1 MSYKPDIP
9 QAPIWFKLLV
19 YPVLFLISLLPF
31 RVLYWISDL
40 LYFLLYYVI
49 KYRTAV
55 VRHNLERAFPNK
67 SKPEVTT
74 LEIEYYKH
82 LADVFVETI
91 KGLSISRSEILNRM
105 KYPTEKNIFETLNN
119 ENQNAFVVLSHS
131 GNWEWVA
138 LASQPYCPQQVYFTY
153 KPLSNQGF
161 NWLMHKMRTRF
172 SGLALS
178 MQETPRAIT
187 SLNGAKK
194 NFVLA
199 LIGDQSPSNLN
210 GCYWMNFLNQETAFL
225 NGPAKLA
232 HKFNIP
238 IIYLRQKKV
247 RRGYYEAY
255 FERYNTEGQSSDE
268 IMNYICDTMENE
280 IQSQPFTW
288 LWSHR
293 RWKHL
298 KP

>member
-1 MSYKPDIP
+1 MSYKPHIP
-9 QAPIWFKLLV
+9 QAPLWFKLFV
-19 YPVLFLISLLPF
+19 YPVLFSISLLPF

-40 LYFLLYYVI
+40 LYVLLYRVF
-49 KYRTAV
+49 KYRTMV
-55 VRHNLERAFPNK
+55 VRQNLERVFPDTSFSEK
-67 SKPEVTT
+67 TI
-74 LEIEYYKH
+74 LEKKYYRH

-91 KGLSISRSEILNRM
+91 KGLSISRSEILKRM
-105 KYPTEKNIFETLNN
+105 KYPTEKNIFEVLNN

-153 KPLSNQGF
+153 KPLSNPGY

-172 SGLALS
+172 SGFALS

-187 SLNGAKK
+187 SLVRSKK

-238 IIYLRQKKV
+238 IIYLKQKKI

-255 FERYNTEGQSSDE
+255 FDRYNVEGESSDE
-268 IMNYICDTMENE
+268 IMNYICESMQNE

-298 KP
+298 KQ

>member
-9 QAPIWFKLLV
+9 HAPFWFKLCV
-19 YPVLFLISLLPF
+19 YPVLYSISLLPF
-31 RVLYWISDL
+31 PVLYRISDFLFIL
-40 LYFLLYYVI
+40 LYRIL
-49 KYRTAV
+49 KYRTV
-55 VRHNLERAFPNK
+55 IVRENLKRAFPDK
-67 SKPEVTT
+67 SHAERGK
-74 LEIEYYKH
+74 LEKQFYKH

-91 KGLSISRSEILNRM
+91 KGLSISKSEILKRM
-105 KYPTEKNIFETLNN
+105 KYPTTENIFEVLKI

-153 KPLSNQGF
+153 KPLSSSGF

-172 SGLALS
+172 NGMALS

-187 SLNGAKK
+187 SLTNDKK

-210 GCYWMNFLNQETAFL
+210 GCYWMDFLNQETAFL

-232 HKFNIP
+232 HKFKTP
-238 IIYLRQKKV
+238 IVYLRQKKI

-255 FERYNTEGQSSDE
+255 FERFDINDHSAED
-268 IMNYICDTMENE
+268 IMNYICDSMENE

-293 RWKHL
+293 RWKHQ

>member
-1 MSYKPDIP
+1 MLNKPDIP
-9 QAPIWFKLLV
+9 QAPFWFKLFV
-19 YPVLFLISLLPF
+19 YPVLYSFSLLPF
-31 RVLYWISDL
+31 RILYWISDL
-40 LYFLLYYVI
+40 LFILLYHVI

-55 VRHNLERAFPNK
+55 VRQNLERAFPNK
-67 SKPEVTT
+67 SKSEITT
-74 LEIEYYKH
+74 LEKKYYRH

-91 KGLSISRSEILNRM
+91 KGLSISRSEILKRM
-105 KYPTEKNIFETLNN
+105 KYPTEQNIFEVLNN
-119 ENQNAFVVLSHS
+119 QNQSAFVVLSHS

-153 KPLSNQGF
+153 KPLSNPGF
-161 NWLMHKMRTRF
+161 NWLMHKMRSRF
-172 SGLALS
+172 NGFALS
-178 MQETPRAIT
+178 MQETPRAIA
-187 SLNGAKK
+187 SLVRGQD

-232 HKFNIP
+232 HKFKIP
-238 IIYLRQKKV
+238 IIYLRQKKIQ
-247 RRGYYEAY
+247 RGYYEAY
-255 FERYNTEGQSSDE
+255 FERYDVHDRSPGE
-268 IMNYICDTMENE
+268 IMDYICESMQSE
-280 IQSQPFTW
+280 IQNQPFTW

-293 RWKHL
+293 RWKHQ